1 MVNNF
6 KYLNWIGTGILVS
19 LAVITTSVVVA
30 QDDTINPVT
39 STNWQELSKTVID
52 LPEGDTRPLVALAAI
67 AGNAKGVFT
76 GRIVKEM
83 NQKMGSKVNIEVKGV
98 RLEKQVQGCPVVELT
113 IHDTEHPNIAA
124 EKFQMKACPA
134 NKPQ

>member
-67 AGNAKGVFT
+67 AGNAKGEMQGWDKQT
-76 GRIVKEM
+76 GTQAG
-83 NQKMGSKVNIEVKGV
+83 NAG
-98 RLEKQVQGCPVVELT
+98 GCCC
-113 IHDTEHPNIAA
+113 H
-124 EKFQMKACPA
+124 CY
-134 NKPQ
+134 